1 MSVTDADTDA
11 DTSLA
16 RRIGVRLRRLRK
28 EQKLTLAVLAQRA
41 DVSLS
46 YLSAVENGV
55 NLPSL
60 PVLARLTEALN
71 VSIPA
76 VLVDEGCPFAVIG
89 DVPAAVGSSSVS
101 HPQLQLQNKRAC
113 QPTGAPPAH
122 LGVGPEVPVGLCLER
137 SAELVVGLLGDPQSR
152 RGLCAARPGL
162 SPGAAGLHARGCP
175 GAGAADRDDRR

>member
-1 MSVTDADTDA
+1 MSVTDA

-28 EQKLTLAVLAQRA
+28 ERQLTLAVLAQRA
-41 DVSLS
+41 DLSLS

-101 HPQLQLQNKRAC
+101 HPQLQLQNAVLRSVAGDVGV
-113 QPTGAPPAH
+113 PPVEIEGRDLFVFLLSGALTVVIDGESFELNTGDA
-122 LGVGPEVPVGLCLER
+122 VDV
-137 SAELVVGLLGDPQSR
+137 SR
-152 RGLCAARPGL
+152 PRTVSWS
-162 SPGAAGLHARGCP
+162 SPGDAVTVWTSCP
-175 GAGAADRDDRR
+175 EQT